1 MGEEYLTHSQQ
12 DTLPTKLL
20 LSIMS
25 TPQIWFI
32 TGASS
37 GFGRAMVE
45 HVLEKGDIAIAT
57 LRKPEV
63 LDHLKAKYP
72 APKLLTLALDVTKPS
87 DITNAFN
94 RAQEVFGRIDVVF
107 NNAGYA
113 IVGEV
118 EGTPEET
125 ARTLFEVV
133 FWGADRISREAV
145 RFFREVNKPGIGG
158 RLLNNSSMAG
168 LHAHPGLGY
177 YSAAKY
183 ALEAISQSL
192 ADELD
197 PAWNIKIS
205 LIEPGTFTTPA
216 INENNVKVPPHPAYT
231 NPNLE
236 ANKVRG
242 FLDGAA
248 AAVGG
253 DPNKAVA
260 RFYELA
266 HLDQP
271 PLRFTIGKDA
281 IVFVRQQVERIV
293 ADIDQYESWSEGLG
307 FSEDL
312 KV

>member
-1 MGEEYLTHSQQ
+1 M
-12 DTLPTKLL
+12 DA
-20 LSIMS
+20 
-25 TPQIWFI
+25 PQVWFV

-63 LDHLKAKYP
+63 LDDLKAKYP
-72 APKLLTLALDVTKPS
+72 ASKLLVVSLDVTKPS
-87 DITNAFN
+87 DITSAFN
-94 RAQEVFGRIDVVF
+94 RVQEVFGRIDVVF

-113 IVGEV
+113 MIGEV

-145 RFFREVNKPGIGG
+145 RFFREVNKPGVGG
-158 RLLNNSSMAG
+158 RLLNNSSMVG
-168 LHAHPGLGY
+168 VHASPGLGY

-197 PAWNIKIS
+197 PVWNIKIS

-216 INENNVKVPPHPAYT
+216 INNLVKVPPHPAYT
-231 NPNLE
+231 NPDL
-236 ANKVRG
+236 KVNMLRT
-242 FLDGAA
+242 FVDGASG
-248 AAVGG
+248 VGA

-260 RFYELA
+260 RFYDLA
-266 HLDQP
+266 HLAQP

-281 IVFVRQQVERIV
+281 IVVVRQ
-293 ADIDQYESWSEGLG
+293 
-307 FSEDL
+307 
-312 KV
+312 